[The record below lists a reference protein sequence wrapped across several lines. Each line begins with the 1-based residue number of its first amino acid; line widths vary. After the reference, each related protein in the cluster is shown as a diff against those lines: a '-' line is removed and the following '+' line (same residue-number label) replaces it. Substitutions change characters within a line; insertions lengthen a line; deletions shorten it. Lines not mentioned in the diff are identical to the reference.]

1 MPSPTGGDRRESAVA
16 VAQRYLG
23 RERPLS
29 ALVAVVVVS
38 VFFGTYLATSLLPAV
53 AVGAALVVVVRAPVL
68 RPHGTVRLR
77 SDDDPKTV
85 REAFTGPTPPVLA
98 FQWGIAD
105 EVASEDGATTYTVS
119 YLFGLRSVD
128 FTVRTRTGTTTDGAG
143 QVELDVTTNGQQW
156 ATYTATIRE
165 DGDQTVV
172 DVEYNSGRRF
182 GLRRL
187 PQQLVAR
194 RYRDEA
200 LEAQGYAVVERDSQ
214 LW

>member
-1 MPSPTGGDRRESAVA
+1 MA
-16 VAQRYLG
+16 VAQRYLE

-29 ALVAVVVVS
+29 VLVAVVVVS
-38 VFFGTYLATSLLPAV
+38 VFFGTYLAMSLLPAV
-53 AVGAALVVVVRAPVL
+53 AVGAVLVVVVRAPVL

-77 SDDDPKTV
+77 SGDDPATV
-85 REAFTGPTPPVLA
+85 REAFAGPTPPVLA

-105 EVASEDGATTYTVS
+105 EVTGEDGTATYAVS
-119 YLFGLRSVD
+119 YLFGLRSAD
-128 FTVRTRTGTTTDGAG
+128 FTVRTRPESTTEGADE
-143 QVELDVTTNGQQW
+143 VELDVSANGQQW
-156 ATYTATIRE
+156 ATYTATIRDAG
-165 DGDQTVV
+165 DGTVV
-172 DVEYNSGRRF
+172 DVEYDSDRRF

-200 LEAQGYAVVERDSQ
+200 LEAQGYAVVERDSR